1 LLQTKLNFL
10 KENIRYTLLTESET
24 PLPPDGTYRDAP
36 VNGSVT
42 LTGLGPPESP
52 VGMYRLPPE
61 ITEKYLNFWK
71 NTFSEVEQHHM
82 FDGSDNVIC
91 ERKHKYG

>member
-1 LLQTKLNFL
+1 MVLLQTKLSFL

-36 VNGSVT
+36 VNGSAA

-52 VGMYRLPPE
+52 TGMYRLPPE
-61 ITEKYLNFWK
+61 ITQKK
-71 NTFSEVEQHHM
+71 
-82 FDGSDNVIC
+82 I
-91 ERKHKYG
+91 

>member
-1 LLQTKLNFL
+1 M
-10 KENIRYTLLTESET
+10 RYTLLTESET
-24 PLPPDGTYRDAP
+24 LLAQDGTYRDAP

-52 VGMYRLPPE
+52 AGMYRLPPE
-61 ITEKYLNFWK
+61 ITKTFNCLK
-71 NTFSEVEQHHM
+71 NNLTEVEKHHM

-91 ERKHKYG
+91 ERKHKYR